1 MARIPTEELDE
12 LKRST
17 DLAALVRSKG
27 VELKKHGAKD
37 LCGLSPFTDEKTPSF
52 IVTPDKNLWHCMS
65 SGKGGSVI
73 DFVMDQAV
81 EKCYQLF
88 LQVDHRVTGC

>member
-1 MARIPTEELDE
+1 MGQGRFSDE
-12 LKRST
+12 DLEHVKSNI

-27 VELKKHGAKD
+27 IELKRHGSKD
-37 LCGLSPFTDEKTPSF
+37 LAGLSPFTDEKTPSF

-73 DFVMDQAV
+73 DFVMQYDGV
-81 EKCYQLF
+81 LF
-88 LQVDHRVTGC
+88 RHAACC

>member
-27 VELKKHGAKD
+27 IELKKHGAKD

-52 IVTPDKNLWHCMS
+52 MVSPVKQIWKDFST
-65 SGKGGSVI
+65 GKGGNVI
-73 DFVMDQAV
+73 S
-81 EKCYQLF
+81 F
-88 LQVDHRVTGC
+88 LMEQQFPILTPLEGDKR